1 MVGRSASIIS
11 PFYSLL
17 LVIQKVHCN
26 RNYNNN
32 KKFFV
37 QSRCIFRLN
46 VFKDSWFYIL
56 LAPSSNGQI
65 KLGEYVRVLHIA
77 ACWQQAPMVRLNY
90 GNMSGWTNLFINHF
104 YRYFPI
110 QHKFLM
116 IVLGQYLLRNNKDNI
131 FSLKVFLCHYSASWG
146 KIKWLTNV
154 ARYNK
159 WPTWHDRAK

>member
-1 MVGRSASIIS
+1 MHQGVRNNWRGSPYHLIIQALQTGTPFIWEIFRIGYCIRGNYSSDKYFIFKWSTRLQSMYNHMVGRSASIIS

-77 ACWQQAPMVRLNY
+77 ACWQQAPMVRLN
-90 GNMSGWTNLFINHF
+90 
-104 YRYFPI
+104 
-110 QHKFLM
+110 
-116 IVLGQYLLRNNKDNI
+116 
-131 FSLKVFLCHYSASWG
+131 
-146 KIKWLTNV
+146 
-154 ARYNK
+154 
-159 WPTWHDRAK
+159 